1 LEEAAM
7 AHEVD
12 LVIRGGL
19 IADGSGDEP
28 FIGDIAISGGIIAA
42 VGPNLAVQG
51 REEIDAAGRVVTP
64 GFIDIHTHYD
74 GQVTWE
80 HRLRPTS
87 GHGVTTAVMGN
98 CGIGFAPCRPEDR
111 QNLMKLMEGVEDL
124 PEVVLAAGLPWNWTS
139 FPEYLDSLAAR
150 DYDIDFAAQ
159 LPHSALRVYAMGER
173 GVERE
178 AATQEDVALMAKLAV
193 EAVEAGAL
201 GFSTSRTINHRS
213 SDGRHVPT
221 LTAAEEELTGIALAL
236 KSAGKG
242 VLQLV
247 SDFEDLPTELPM
259 LRRIVE
265 ASGRPLSIAVGQWHH
280 APDRWREILDWVAE
294 ANRDGLAIAA
304 QVPGRPIGLLLGFEL
319 SMNPFMYCASYK
331 ALANLP
337 VAERLAALRNPELRA
352 KIIAEAG
359 EPTDFPAAPLVNNF
373 DNIFA
378 MGNPPNYEPKPEAMV
393 GARARALGVPPRELA
408 YDMMLEDGGRAVLIQ
423 FVMNYVERNHDVTL
437 KMLND
442 EHTVLGLGDGGA
454 HLGYLCDASL
464 PTFMLTHWVRDR
476 TQGGKLTLGEA
487 VKALTVD
494 TARVVGLLDR
504 GRIAPGYKADIN
516 IIDWDRLTLRP
527 PTVAYD
533 LPSGGRRLTQDAEGY
548 VATIVNGTVVYR
560 DGQPTG
566 QLPGR
571 LVRGQQAAPAL

>member
-1 LEEAAM
+1 M
-7 AHEVD
+7 AHEVG

-19 IADGSGDEP
+19 IADGSGSEP

-42 VGPNLAVQG
+42 VGRNLAVRG

-111 QNLMKLMEGVEDL
+111 QSLMKLMEGVEDL

-173 GVERE
+173 GVDRE
-178 AATQEDVALMAKLAV
+178 AATADDVALMAKLAV
-193 EAVEAGAL
+193 EAMEAGAL

-221 LTAAEEELTGIALAL
+221 LTAAEEELTGIALGL

-280 APDRWREILDWVAE
+280 APDRWRTILDWVANV
-294 ANRDGLAIAA
+294 NRDGLEVAA

-331 ALANLP
+331 ALSDLP
-337 VAERLAALRNPELRA
+337 IGERLAALRNPELRA

-378 MGNPPNYEPKPEAMV
+378 MGNPPDYEPKPETMI
-393 GARARALGVPPRELA
+393 GARARAMGVPPRELA
-408 YDMMLEDGGRAVLIQ
+408 YDTMLEDGGRAVLIQ
-423 FVMNYVERNHDVTL
+423 FVMNYVERNLDVTL

-442 EHTVLGLGDGGA
+442 QHTVLGLGDGGA

-476 TQGGKLTLGEA
+476 SQGGKLTLGEA

-516 IIDWDRLTLRP
+516 IIDWERLTLRP

-566 QLPGR
+566 ALPGR